1 MSKQKDKGKYFEN
14 ITVKHIRNIFHY
26 NEFQCMR
33 APFSGNGELEFGDI
47 YFSNP
52 TEYGMLIECKF
63 HNDWNLK
70 MVFPVVQKK
79 ILKIFKDELVPAVLK
94 YNKKLNKYPD
104 LFGLAITAPY
114 DNIYFVT
121 PHRTNNLGFI
131 KTKLNK
137 EDFILKF
144 EALYT
149 YNFEDFLNFYYKSN
163 TIEPSIVKV

>member
-14 ITVKHIRNIFHY
+14 LTVKHIRNIFNY

-52 TEYGMLIECKF
+52 VEYGMLIECKF

-79 ILKIFKDELVPAVLK
+79 ILKIFKDEIEPAVLK
-94 YNKKLNKYPD
+94 YNKKLNKDPD

-121 PHRTNNLGFI
+121 PYKTNIISSI

-137 EDFILKF
+137 EDYILNL
-144 EALYT
+144 EYLYT
-149 YNFEDFLNFYYKSN
+149 YNFIDFFDFYYKAN
-163 TIEPSIVKV
+163 TFEANTV